1 MANSGAERYLG
12 VSGPSNS
19 DVPTNVRC
27 AAPAAQVVVEASS
40 QSVRS
45 TSSTCWLISKHRA
58 RAPLTTSPPLHHM
71 ASRHRMAAA
80 ARALRGSS
88 GCTCPGFVP
97 DKFRLESLDHRHRR
111 GPASTASQGAPRPP
125 EVEFMPHSLTASLV
139 AYSGVPSGPWQLP
152 PTAPAS
158 RPTASARWPACP
170 EPLPSP
176 SAPSPASPAA
186 LARLQPRCAAVAKN
200 RTRAPAQPLVLHTY
214 PPTLMLMPVR
224 LRPRCPGL
232 MSEPYPTHPTPLASS
247 PQVPRLP
254 PRRRD
259 ALPRQPRPR
268 SRGQLRPLEAAARA
282 CRRPAMVPPLLPA

>member
-1 MANSGAERYLG
+1 MVLYGISKLT
-12 VSGPSNS
+12 VSPH
-19 DVPTNVRC
+19 VRC
-27 AAPAAQVVVEASS
+27 AAPGAQVVVEASS

-170 EPLPSP
+170 GSLVSL
-176 SAPSPASPAA
+176 SAP
-186 LARLQPRCAAVAKN
+186 PRTSSGDA
-200 RTRAPAQPLVLHTY
+200 RAPPSEVRRSRQNRIHTLAQPLILHTY
-214 PPTLMLMPVR
+214 PPSRMLMPVR
-224 LRPRCPGL
+224 LPSRCPSL
-232 MSEPYPTHPTPLASS
+232 VPEPFPTRPTALSS
-247 PQVPRLP
+247 LPQVL
-254 PRRRD
+254 
-259 ALPRQPRPR
+259 
-268 SRGQLRPLEAAARA
+268 
-282 CRRPAMVPPLLPA
+282 